1 MSYFMVSVE
10 ILLIC
15 HEGIYLKKWSDI
27 YGWVSKWFVSEIL
40 RHTSS
45 ENEISQD
52 LCKMNKN

>member
-1 MSYFMVSVE
+1 MSYFMVGVE

-45 ENEISQD
+45 ENEIS
-52 LCKMNKN
+52 